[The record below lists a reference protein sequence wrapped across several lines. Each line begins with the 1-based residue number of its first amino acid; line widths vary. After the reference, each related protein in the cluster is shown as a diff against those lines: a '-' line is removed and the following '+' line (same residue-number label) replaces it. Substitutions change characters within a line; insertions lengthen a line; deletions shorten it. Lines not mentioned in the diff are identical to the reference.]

1 MTEREEEMSE
11 ELYEVFP
18 AIALYQDCVLP
29 GSAVNVDAI
38 RLRDRK
44 AAKMAVLGDSKVFL
58 IAVTHPENPNP
69 GLSDLESIGVIA
81 KIRQV
86 AEQPGENTRLVVE
99 ADERARLIS
108 FEREFPYL
116 VARVERLPILPST
129 MDEAERQAYDRAI
142 RDAIGRY
149 VKVAPKLSREQVNN
163 ILMQTSLEQMV
174 GRLLEVMPLPMRL
187 KQQLLNCNTQDE
199 RTILA
204 YEILIEESQVAQIQV
219 DIQKKTQKAMEKNQ
233 REYFLREQMKVIRE
247 ELGEDGIDSDA
258 DRFAKKLGEIEIGP
272 EEKEKVEREIGRFRR
287 LNINSVD
294 AMVMRTYLE
303 TLLELPWKHMEKDAL
318 DMDAAWELLEK
329 EHYGLKEVKE
339 RIMDFLAVR
348 GLTGGSRSPI
358 LCLVGPPGTGKTS
371 IAKSIAGALHKKYI
385 RVCLGG
391 VKDEAQIRG
400 HRRTYVG
407 ALPGEITSALR
418 QAGCANPLMLLD
430 EIDKTGSDYK
440 GDVSSALLEVLDPE
454 QNARFHDHYV
464 DIPQDLSQVLFLATA
479 NDMHSIP
486 RPLLDRM
493 EVVEIPGYTA
503 NEKMHIAKEHL
514 IPKQVT
520 ENGLP
525 EGALTITDG
534 ALMEIISRYT
544 KEAGVRSLERT
555 IGKICRKAARRV
567 MAKDS
572 DGLVVT
578 EKNLGELL
586 GKPKFNY
593 QMANEKDEIG
603 IVRGLAWTQV
613 GGDTLEIEVNVMP
626 GKGELTLTGKLGDV
640 MKESAQAGITYV
652 RSVAESYGIDAG
664 FFKEHDLHVH
674 IPEGAVPKDGPS
686 AGITMATAMLSA
698 VVKKPVRANLAMTGE
713 ITLRGRVL
721 PIGGLKEKLLAAKYA
736 HISKVLVP
744 AQNRPDIEEMEQE
757 IVEGLAIVY
766 VETMEDVLR
775 EAFAA

>member
-18 AIALYQDCVLP
+18 ALAMYHDLVLP
-29 GSAVNVDAI
+29 GGVGNVEAM

-58 IAVTHPENPNP
+58 TAVIHPESPNP
-69 GLSDLESIGVIA
+69 GPGDLESIGVIA

-86 AEQPGENTRLVVE
+86 AEQPGESTRLVVE
-99 ADERARLIS
+99 AAERARLVS

-116 VARVERLPILPST
+116 VARVVREPLLPSM
-129 MDEAERQAYDRAI
+129 MDEPEKQAYDRAI
-142 RDAIGRY
+142 RDGFQRY
-149 VKVAPKLSREQVNN
+149 LKAVPKVPREQVNA
-163 ILMQTSLEQMV
+163 ILIQPRLEDMVQSL
-174 GRLLEVMPLPMRL
+174 LAALPLPMKL
-187 KQQLLNCNTQDE
+187 KQQVLKCNTEDE
-199 RTILA
+199 RIVLA
-204 YEILIEESQVAQIQV
+204 YDILVQESQVAQIQM

-258 DRFAKKLGEIEIGP
+258 DRFTQKLSEIEIGP
-272 EEKEKVEREIGRFRR
+272 EEKAKVEREIGRFRR
-287 LNINSVD
+287 LNINSMD
-294 AMVMRTYLE
+294 AMVMRTYIE
-303 TLLELPWKHMEKDAL
+303 TLLELPWKHVTEDAL

-371 IAKSIAGALHKKYI
+371 IAKSIAKALHKKYI

-418 QAGCANPLMLLD
+418 QAGCSNPLMLLD

-514 IPKQVT
+514 LPKQIG

-525 EGALTITDG
+525 EGALNLTDG

-567 MAKDS
+567 MAKNS

-578 EKNLGELL
+578 DQNLGEFL

-626 GKGELTLTGKLGDV
+626 GKGELILTGKLGDV

-652 RSVAESYGIDAG
+652 RSVAASYGVDAA

-698 VVKKPVRANLAMTGE
+698 VVEKPVRANLAMTGE

-736 HISKVLVP
+736 HIGKVLVP
-744 AQNRPDIEEMEQE
+744 AQNRPDIEEMEEE
-757 IVEGLAIVY
+757 ILEGLVLVY

-775 EAFAA
+775 EAFA